1 MPRRCTI
8 TTYRGIQ
15 WQTGFTDSHGTGVAS
30 AGGGRPVLR
39 TRRCSPRSAAVTS
52 ARIRTPTSSRLLVS
66 AANGGDALPAVYA
79 VVAETIHRRLG
90 LWRAFGDGAAPAAI
104 RECRDV
110 AAEVLDAAP
119 YRARVEYYADEDF
132 VDGPLFAASL
142 EAALDRLRLSPER
155 RAAVSATVY
164 VAEKSRTTPRSQI
177 MLPAEFYGAVQSARR
192 RRGAGV

>member
-1 MPRRCTI
+1 MADRLHRLARHGRRL
-8 TTYRGIQ
+8 
-15 WQTGFTDSHGTGVAS
+15 
-30 AGGGRPVLR
+30 GGRRPSRPSDAALLTEVR
-39 TRRCSPRSAAVTS
+39 GRDFSAYSDADLKS
-52 ARIRTPTSSRLLVS
+52 ALVS
-66 AANGGDALPAVYA
+66 AADGGDALPAVYA
-79 VVAETIHRRLG
+79 VVAETIHRRMG

-155 RAAVSATVY
+155 RAVVSGAVY

-177 MLPAEFYGAVQSARR
+177 MLPAEFYGAVQLLDVDGSWSS
-192 RRGAGV
+192 G